1 MTLWFKNIF
10 ALRTRVPKKSNNN
23 DFRPFS
29 RPRNPTKISKCGSQC
44 GKMTQSSIPSHQ
56 WSIFV
61 VKKSKEK
68 NEK

>member
-1 MTLWFKNIF
+1 M
-10 ALRTRVPKKSNNN
+10 SNNN

-29 RPRNPTKISKCGSQC
+29 RPRNPTIISECGSQC

-61 VKKSKEK
+61 VKKSKVK
-68 NEK
+68 KLNDKKF

>member
-1 MTLWFKNIF
+1 M
-10 ALRTRVPKKSNNN
+10 SNNN

-29 RPRNPTKISKCGSQC
+29 RPRNPTIKSKCGSQC

-68 NEK
+68 NEKK

>member
-1 MTLWFKNIF
+1 MAPMYYKNDRKTF
-10 ALRTRVPKKSNNN
+10 LKMSNNN

-29 RPRNPTKISKCGSQC
+29 RPRNPTIKSKCGSQC
-44 GKMTQSSIPSHQ
+44 GKMTQSSIPSHK